1 MRQRKSR
8 CTLLTTHALVLLC
21 IARNGES
28 RLRDLAQEVGVT
40 ERTAQTVV
48 ADLVRAGYLTR
59 TRVGRRNVYE
69 INRQRPLEHPLTAAS
84 KLGEL
89 IEALRTD
96 VPPALERS
104 QPAPA

>member
-1 MRQRKSR
+1 MRQPKSR

-21 IARNGES
+21 IARNGEAQ
-28 RLRDLAQEVGVT
+28 LRDLAEQVGVT

-84 KLGEL
+84 KIGEL
-89 IEALRTD
+89 IEALRPD
-96 VPPALERS
+96 VAAAIERS
-104 QPAPA
+104 QAAPA